1 MPFPLM
7 VRTVPLSFQVQSPVV
22 PLVAEAAAASNENA
36 AGNDTNSIVSVSSTL
51 KMRFAIRFSCFIE
64 LDPPYHKFFNCCSNS
79 RQTIES
85 AGLILRVPHK
95 AVDDLG
101 IVTTSA
107 RCTPEK
113 SVSIFMHG

>member
-1 MPFPLM
+1 MALM
-7 VRTVPLSFQVQSPVV
+7 VSTVPSSVHVHLPVM
-22 PLVAEAAAASNENA
+22 PLVAEAAAAPNENA
-36 AGNDTNSIVSVSSTL
+36 AGNDTNAIDSVSSTL

-79 RQTIES
+79 RQAIES

-95 AVDDLG
+95 AVDGLG

>member
-1 MPFPLM
+1 M
-7 VRTVPLSFQVQSPVV
+7 VSTVPSSVHVHLPVL

-36 AGNDTNSIVSVSSTL
+36 AGNDTNAIVSVSSTL
-51 KMRFAIRFSCFIE
+51 KMRLAIRFSCFME

-79 RQTIES
+79 RQTVES
-85 AGLILRVPHK
+85 AGLILRIPHK
-95 AVDDLG
+95 AVGGLE

-113 SVSIFMHG
+113 SASTFMHG